1 MAGFDDVHMHLLSGA
16 RQLDDIDLSAARNPR
31 EIAVAIRACAAARP
45 DEGWVVGRGWLYAA
59 FPDGLPTRSR
69 LDPLVPDRPAL
80 ITAYDGHSA
89 WANSRALEAAGVR
102 HDTPDPPNGTILRDP
117 ASGEPSGAL
126 LEEAVLLVENRL
138 PLPSREQ
145 DLAAL
150 RRAIAAVQLTG
161 ITSVQ
166 EAWSSTED
174 VPVWRDLV
182 GRGELILR
190 ARLALPMKPE
200 VDLPTWRE
208 QLLAFTAEVSGLAAG
223 RWLWGESST
232 GSPRQT
238 RRPPGRTRSA
248 RNGRRWHG
256 PPARSHGPVAGS
268 PSARIGPL
276 SRSIRSLACRWRST
290 ARPPDRQPPGGWIP
304 AEAVSLPWALA
315 AYTLGSAYAAR
326 AERWRGTIRAGLQA
340 DLVILDRDLL
350 AEGPSAIV
358 GTGVLATVIGGR
370 VVHRAQ

>member
-182 GRGELILR
+182 GRGELTLR

-223 RWLWGESST
+223 RWLWGGILHGEPSPNQATAWADQIGPQRAALAWAAGTISRAGGRLAF
-232 GSPRQT
+232 GSDWPVVPFNPFLGLQVAVNRQT
-238 RRPPGRTRSA
+238 P
-248 RNGRRWHG
+248 
-256 PPARSHGPVAGS
+256 
-268 PSARIGPL
+268 
-276 SRSIRSLACRWRST
+276 RST
-290 ARPPDRQPPGGWIP
+290 ATRRLDPGRSGLAPLGAGCVHARFGLRRTSGTLERDDPCRAAGRPGDP
-304 AEAVSLPWALA
+304 
-315 AYTLGSAYAAR
+315 
-326 AERWRGTIRAGLQA
+326 
-340 DLVILDRDLL
+340 
-350 AEGPSAIV
+350 
-358 GTGVLATVIGGR
+358 
-370 VVHRAQ
+370 